1 MPVSPAFQA
10 RLDDA
15 LPRAVERFGTPFHL
29 YDEQGIDDTCAA
41 FDRAFRSV
49 GYTEY
54 FAVKALP
61 NPAILRI
68 LARHGFG
75 FDVSSG
81 PELTLALR
89 AGARGRQICYNSNN
103 TSRAEL
109 TAALR
114 ADALITVDD
123 ATVLK
128 KIAELG
134 TVPDTL
140 AFRVN
145 PGDDAHRGS
154 RRHADTFLGD
164 PADAKFGVP
173 ADRLTDVVARAV
185 TLGVRTVGLHMMLA
199 SNSLTAAPVLL
210 TLELLLEQVVALHRD
225 TGVAVR
231 TLNLGGGIGIPYRP
245 GEPTADID
253 ALGRALRERLDR
265 WQQEYGLPA
274 PRLCFESG
282 RFITGPHGVLATRVV
297 NRMSKWRE
305 YAGVDASM
313 TALMRPALYRDA
325 YHHITVPFARA
336 AGPTESVDVTGP
348 LCENN
353 DRFGRNRPLPAL
365 REGDLLLIHDTG
377 AHGHSMGFTYNGRLR
392 PQELLLR
399 RDGSIEMIRRAED
412 EHDHFATL
420 EFPPAVV
427 PAPALVTMAGVAV
440 PC

>member
-10 RLDDA
+10 RLDEA

-29 YDEQGIDDTCAA
+29 YDERGIDDTCVA

-68 LARHGFG
+68 LAGHGFG

-81 PELTLALR
+81 PELTLALQ
-89 AGARGRQICYNSNN
+89 AGARGRQICFNSNN

-109 TAALR
+109 VAALR

-123 ATVLK
+123 AAVLEK
-128 KIAELG
+128 LAQLG

-145 PGDDAHRGS
+145 PGDGAYRDSPREADA
-154 RRHADTFLGD
+154 FLGD
-164 PADAKFGVP
+164 PVNAKFGVP
-173 ADRLTDVVARAV
+173 ADRLSDVVARAV
-185 TLGVRTVGLHMMLA
+185 TLGVRAVGLHMMLA

-210 TLELLLEQVVALHRD
+210 TLELLLEHVVALRRVP
-225 TGVAVR
+225 GVTVQ

-245 GEPTADID
+245 DEPAADID
-253 ALGRALRERLDR
+253 RLGRALGERLAR
-265 WQQEYGLPA
+265 WQQEHGIPA

-305 YAGVDASM
+305 FAGVDASM
-313 TALMRPALYRDA
+313 SALMRPALYPTA
-325 YHHITVPFARA
+325 YHHITAPFAEPGR
-336 AGPTESVDVTGP
+336 PTQSVDVTGS

-353 DRFGRNRPLPAL
+353 DRFGKDRPLPVL

-399 RDGSIEMIRRAED
+399 RDGSIEMIRRAEE

-420 EFPPAVV
+420 QFPPAVLPAPAPVTAPGV
-427 PAPALVTMAGVAV
+427 PAP
-440 PC
+440 C